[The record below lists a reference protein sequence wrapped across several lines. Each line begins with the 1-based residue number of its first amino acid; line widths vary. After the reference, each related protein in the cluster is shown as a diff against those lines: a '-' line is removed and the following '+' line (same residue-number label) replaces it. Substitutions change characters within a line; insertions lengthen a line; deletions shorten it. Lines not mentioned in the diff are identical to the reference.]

1 MLCMQK
7 VKSESQHTQ
16 GKIVD
21 VSQYT
26 TTLMARTMLLYY
38 PR

>member
-1 MLCMQK
+1 MQK
-7 VKSESQHTQ
+7 VKSESQYTK

-26 TTLMARTMLLYY
+26 TILFMARTMLLYL
-38 PR
+38 PPK